1 MYERNS
7 DIERNNK
14 NKLIEQIYRNI
25 VYDAREQ
32 AKIITTD
39 LISYN
44 LNAFKFTDTKLLEQ
58 NKGVVTNM
66 LNNPITDYHITK
78 P

>member
-1 MYERNS
+1 MSDRKS

-14 NKLIEQIYRNI
+14 NKLIEQIFGNI
-25 VYDAREQ
+25 VYDAREK

-58 NKGVVTNM
+58 NKDVVTNM
-66 LNNPITDYHITK
+66 LNNPITDPQRIK

>member
-58 NKGVVTNM
+58 NKDVVTNM